1 MVEARRYK
9 EQSSHKSLQL
19 REGSTDLSSEASYE
33 RGPLISSLAN
43 SGRGELSGNDS
54 YKLVFFFFFF
64 FQKHG
69 LCLNKPEGDSSAIAL
84 ARHKQQQMFVE

>member
-9 EQSSHKSLQL
+9 EQSSHKSLQF

-54 YKLVFFFFFF
+54 YKLYFFFF